1 MNQFQLKGNNKKLI
15 IGALHLP
22 PFPGSGHPGRQSIG
36 EIIDYAFR
44 NIDLAARA
52 GITAFYIQDLGD
64 HPWGR
69 KVQPHT
75 IAGMSVVGRAI
86 RERYPDLILGV
97 CLVSNGAREVIAVG
111 QAVGAQFVRIKVYVG
126 AMVKAEGVL
135 EGCAEEAIRYR
146 FAIQAEEIAILA
158 DVHDRTGTPLGDM
171 SLLEAAQGAALF
183 GRADG
188 LILTGRSIQESLA
201 MLNEVRNSS
210 LNVPLY
216 LGGGANKDNIR
227 EVLNYADG
235 VIVSTAFKRGGG
247 WSRDSLQEDWD
258 DVRINEFMGY
268 VNTGAG

>member
-1 MNQFQLKGNNKKLI
+1 MNQLLEKAKNQKLI

-22 PFPGSGHPGRQSIG
+22 PFPGSGHPERRSIG
-36 EIIDYAFR
+36 EIIDYAVR
-44 NIDLAARA
+44 NIDLAIGA
-52 GITAFYIQDLGD
+52 GITAIYIQDLGD

-69 KVQPHT
+69 EIQPHT
-75 IAGMSVVGRAI
+75 VAGMSVVGKAV
-86 RERYPDLILGV
+86 RERFPDLILGV
-97 CLVSNGAREVIAVG
+97 CLMSHGAREVIAVG
-111 QAVGAQFVRIKVYVG
+111 QAVSAQFVRIKVYVG

-146 FAIQAEEIAILA
+146 SSIHAEQIAILA
-158 DVHDRTGTPLGDM
+158 DVHDRTGTPLGEM

-210 LNVPLY
+210 LDVPLY
-216 LGGGANKDNIR
+216 LGGGANKDNIHD
-227 EVLNYADG
+227 VLENADG
-235 VIVSTAFKRGGG
+235 VIVSTAFKRKGG

-258 DVRINEFMGY
+258 REKITTFMKY
-268 VNTGAG
+268 VKTGEG